1 MTDVL
6 AHRIFGSISG
16 SRATVDRMSG
26 AATSSLTLSDTAEHV
41 IELGHL
47 RHSALNGLRLLAE
60 TAIIPTLL
68 LYACM
73 VTVGSV
79 AGLAAVLAW
88 CALMVS
94 IRLVVYRRVP
104 GVLMLAAVMLVART
118 SIALALSSVYVYLLQ
133 PVAGSVLM
141 ATLFIGSALI
151 GRPITLRLAQD
162 FVHLPVRLTA
172 DPRVRRMFVQVSV
185 LWGVSRLLDAGMSLG
200 VLHWGIAMGIFSRGV
215 FSGLL
220 TALSIGV
227 CAYWGW
233 SRLKRIEG
241 VRFRFGSPRPATEAV
256 L

>member
-1 MTDVL
+1 MTARRPTNRGRSL
-6 AHRIFGSISG
+6 PR
-16 SRATVDRMSG
+16 RAIVDRMPG
-26 AATSSLTLSDTAEHV
+26 AGTTPLTVVDRADYV

-60 TAIIPTLL
+60 TAVVPTLL
-68 LYACM
+68 LYGCM

-79 AGLAAVLAW
+79 AGLAAVLGW
-88 CALMVS
+88 CALVVG

-104 GVLMLAAVMLVART
+104 GVLLLAGLMLVART

-133 PVAGSVLM
+133 PVAGSMLM
-141 ATLFIGSALI
+141 ALLFIGSALI

-162 FVHLPVRLTA
+162 FVHLPVRLVA
-172 DPRVRRMFVQVSV
+172 DPRVRRMFVQVSL

-200 VLHWGIAMGIFSRGV
+200 VLHWGIALGIFSRGV

-241 VRFRFGSPRPATEAV
+241 VRFRFGAPRAATAPV